1 MKPVTCHLLS
11 AVDILE
17 PCPGDDCP
25 FWDDSCLLA
34 PLHSELPSNPAL
46 VQLLL
51 GLREKL
57 EMPGARPIVGRGPG
71 FD

>member
-1 MKPVTCHLLS
+1 MRPVTCHLLS
-11 AVDILE
+11 AVDIQE

-25 FWDDSCLLA
+25 FWDESCLLA
-34 PLHSELPSNPAL
+34 GLRSELPRNPAL
-46 VQLLL
+46 VRLLL

-57 EMPGARPIVGRGPG
+57 ETGGRPIVARGPG

>member
-1 MKPVTCHLLS
+1 
-11 AVDILE
+11 VDILE

-25 FWDDSCLLA
+25 FWDESCLLSGLR
-34 PLHSELPSNPAL
+34 PELPRNPAL

-57 EMPGARPIVGRGPG
+57 ETGGRPIVARGPG